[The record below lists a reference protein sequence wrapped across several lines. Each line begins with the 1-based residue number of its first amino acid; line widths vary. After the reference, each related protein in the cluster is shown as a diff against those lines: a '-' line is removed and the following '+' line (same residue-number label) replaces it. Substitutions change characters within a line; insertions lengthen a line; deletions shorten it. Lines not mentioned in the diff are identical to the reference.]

1 METTFTETTNIV
13 KLEWRDG
20 SSYYFRRQN
29 QLGTIIGKVERI
41 KLNWDECRRVQ
52 MSKVISFKKA
62 VKYGQVRKQLTM
74 SQQLKKCDDH
84 VDA

>member
-1 METTFTETTNIV
+1 MQTMFTKAKKIT

-29 QLGTIIGKVERI
+29 HLGTIAGKVERI

-52 MSKVISFKKA
+52 MGKVTALKNA
-62 VKYGQVRKQLTM
+62 VKYGQVCKQLTM
-74 SQQLKKCDDH
+74 RQ
-84 VDA
+84 